1 MIRVNYLRS
10 ETHHRLAVEGHAG
23 YDDSGRDIV
32 CAGISSITCALM
44 NFLPNRTERAV
55 EEVQAGS
62 GEANIVCSRNV
73 LTDTAFDVAMFGYL
87 QTHQEFPHNVEVYIA
102 SDGG

>member
-10 ETHHRLAVEGHAG
+10 ETRHRLSVTGHAG

-44 NFLPNRTERAV
+44 NFLTNRVEATV
-55 EEVQAGS
+55 EEVHAGH
-62 GEANIVCSRNV
+62 GEASIACRRSDPA
-73 LTDTAFDVAMFGYL
+73 DTAFDVAMFGYL
-87 QTHQEFPHNVEVYIA
+87 QTQQEFPQNVEVYIS